1 MSSANPIPVSRD
13 TVSAFR
19 VGPVLEYAPTTTP
32 LYFRSESV
40 EIVGLGE
47 HIRWIA
53 RGPNRFGEL
62 AERWRE
68 LLDQVDPSL
77 RDSLVAL
84 GSGAFD
90 PDDDAS
96 LIVPRVTIVR
106 RGREVTTVTLHPDG
120 APEPSRRLLG
130 AAPVVEWP
138 HIDSVFPDRVRTAL
152 GRLDEGFGKVVVA
165 RAITGR
171 VVSPG
176 DERAPLARLTSGYP
190 DCHIFAVDGLWGA
203 SPETLVRVDRRRVTA
218 RVLAGSAAR
227 GSDTQSDARAADEL
241 LGSAKDRDEHRFAVT
256 SVISALEPHCR
267 SIVGAETPFPLRL
280 TNVWHLASDIEGVL
294 ASNRSVLELIDSL
307 HPTAA
312 VAGVPRDRALA
323 TIRDV
328 EKIPRGRYSGP
339 VGWVDGAGNGEWAI
353 ALRCAQWRD
362 EEIVAHAG
370 AGVVIGS
377 DPDSEF
383 RETELKF
390 RPIRD
395 ALAANG

>member
-1 MSSANPIPVSRD
+1 VSSANPLPVTRD

-19 VGPVLEYAPTTTP
+19 VGPVLEYAPPSNP
-32 LYFRSESV
+32 LYFRSEGV

-47 HIRWIA
+47 HVRWVA
-53 RGPNRFGEL
+53 RGPARFAEL

-68 LLDQVDPSL
+68 LLSQVEPSM
-77 RDSLVAL
+77 RDSLIAL
-84 GSGAFD
+84 GSGSFD
-90 PDDDAS
+90 PDDEAS
-96 LIVPRVTIVR
+96 LIVPRVTIAR
-106 RGREVTTVTLHPDG
+106 RGREVTTITLGSDD
-120 APEPSRRLLG
+120 ASEPNRRSIG
-130 AAPVVEWP
+130 HAPVVEWP
-138 HIDSVFPDRVRTAL
+138 HIDTVFPDRVRTAL

-165 RAITGR
+165 RAITGT
-171 VVSPG
+171 VVTTG
-176 DERAPLARLTSGYP
+176 DERAPLARLTSAYP

-203 SPETLVRVDRRRVTA
+203 SPETLVRVVHRRVTA

-227 GSDTQSDARAADEL
+227 GIDPTSDARAANEL
-241 LGSAKDRDEHRFAVT
+241 MGSAKDRDEHRFAVT
-256 SVISALEPHCR
+256 SVVSSLEPHCR
-267 SIVGAETPFPLRL
+267 SIVGADTPFPLRL

-294 ASNRSVLELIDSL
+294 AANRSVLELIDSL

-328 EKIPRGRYSGP
+328 EKFPRGRYAGP

-353 ALRCAQWRD
+353 ALRCAQWRGD
-362 EEIVAHAG
+362 EIVAHAG
-370 AGVVIGS
+370 AGVVVGS
-377 DPDSEF
+377 DPDSEY

-395 ALAANG
+395 ALAAER